1 MQIGDLVELSAAGSK
16 AKQNFNCYGQYGIIM
31 KIKKDGSNHP
41 YRIKWFRSNGT
52 HHDCPM
58 ARYEIKKLR
67 GKK

>member
-16 AKQNFNCYGQYGIIM
+16 AKQNEEVWGLWGMIVQIKGQV
-31 KIKKDGSNHP
+31 HP
-41 YRIKWFRSNGT
+41 YRIDWFRPDGT
-52 HHDCPM
+52 LKFVPM

>member
-1 MQIGDLVELSAAGSK
+1 MKVGDLVELSAAGSK
-16 AKQNFNCYGQYGIIM
+16 AKQNSGCYGQYGIIVM
-31 KIKKDGSNHP
+31 ITGQSHP